1 VKERGDRFAERRELV
16 GAGWEPREVE
26 GTVVWKNPA
35 NGYFY
40 PHSLALQL
48 SREQAGGRATRR
60 PGGGSS

>member
-1 VKERGDRFAERRELV
+1 VREQGDRFAERRELV

-26 GTVVWKNPA
+26 NTVVWKNPA
-35 NGYFY
+35 NGYFD
-40 PHSLALQL
+40 PHSLALRL